1 MRIFVDYIKSIRVS
15 EDAWGNSVKEELPKI
30 NTSKFEIEVPTMNL
44 ANLTHALRF
53 TIPIKNIS
61 NVELYHK
68 DDYTVIKNTI
78 NSHGDCDKYYFIF
91 HTLTEDTSG
100 ECLITNIEKIRDGK
114 LVRNYDYTFV
124 NYLFKNSKN
133 PEDVLLE
140 SGVLEFVEAPSK
152 FTLNFKKNEFTL
164 IQGNVEYKVHYK
176 GYKLL

>member
-1 MRIFVDYIKSIRVS
+1 MKIFVNYIKSIRES
-15 EDAWGNSVKEELPKI
+15 EDAWGNSIKEELPKI
-30 NTSKFEIEVPTMNL
+30 NTSKFQIEIPIMNL

-68 DDYTVIKNTI
+68 DDYTIIKNTI
-78 NSHGDCDKYYFIF
+78 DSHEDCDKHYFIF

-100 ECLITNIEKIRDGK
+100 ECMITNIEKIRDGK
-114 LVRNYDYTFV
+114 LIRNYDYTFM
-124 NYLFKNSKN
+124 NFIFENSKN

-140 SGVLEFVEAPSK
+140 SGVLEFVESPSEFK
-152 FTLNFKKNEFTL
+152 LNFKKNEFAL
-164 IQGNVEYKVHYK
+164 IQGNVEYRVHYK